1 MTPRTGRPTDDPKRL
16 RLEMRLSEVDE
27 QKLNYC
33 CMKTGKSK
41 GEIVR
46 LGIDAVYNALL
57 KQETAQKEE
66 D

>member
-1 MTPRTGRPTDDPKRL
+1 MTPRTGRPTDDPKDSRL
-16 RLEMRLSEVDE
+16 MVRLSEEDRE
-27 QKLNYC
+27 KLNYC
-33 CMKTGKSK
+33 HKATGKPK
-41 GEIVR
+41 AEIVR